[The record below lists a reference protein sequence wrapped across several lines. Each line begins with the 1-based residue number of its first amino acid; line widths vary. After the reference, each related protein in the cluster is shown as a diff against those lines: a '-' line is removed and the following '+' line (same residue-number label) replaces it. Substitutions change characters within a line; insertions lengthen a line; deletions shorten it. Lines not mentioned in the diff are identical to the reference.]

1 MLRYRHPK
9 LIDKC
14 GSVQKPLARNHG
26 ITQMNADQN
35 RREFKFVLKPGLLDE
50 VRAAV
55 GEHLVAD
62 RGAIEGYPVI
72 SEYFDTPERNSYWQK
87 VFGVPNRR
95 RVRGRVYGRAD
106 GSIPPSAF
114 VEVKHKLDGTTVKR
128 RLTMDMS
135 KLNEFS
141 GGKIPGSV
149 IKQGED
155 RVLAEV
161 DDLVRVAGTE
171 PVVQI
176 RYLRYAYDSGPEG
189 LIRVTFDTG
198 LSCRF
203 RLVPLVPDDPDFEL
217 PLLEP
222 GASIMEVKTIGAVPS
237 WFRKIIG
244 RFGLVPRGFSKY
256 AAALELYELRHH
268 REHPAR
274 GQQINHGKHP
284 SPDHHTPHGK
294 RPAPPKTQAL

>member
-1 MLRYRHPK
+1 
-9 LIDKC
+9 
-14 GSVQKPLARNHG
+14 
-26 ITQMNADQN
+26 MNANQN

-62 RGAIEGYPVI
+62 RGATDGYPVI
-72 SEYFDTPERNSYWQK
+72 SEYFDSAQRNSYWQK

-114 VEVKHKLDGTTVKR
+114 IEVKHKLDGTTVKR
-128 RLTMDMS
+128 RVTMDMA
-135 KLNEFS
+135 KLRDFS
-141 GGKIPGSV
+141 TGTLPETAPKPSE
-149 IKQGED
+149 K

-161 DDLVRVAGTE
+161 RDLVTTGDTH

-198 LSCRF
+198 LCCRF
-203 RLVPLVPDDPDFEL
+203 RLLPLTPDDPDFEL

-222 GASIMEVKTIGAVPS
+222 GASIMEVKTIGPVPS
-237 WFRKIIG
+237 WFRAIIG
-244 RFGLVPRGFSKY
+244 KFGLVPRGFSKY
-256 AAALELYELRHH
+256 TAALELYELSSRHQPAH
-268 REHPAR
+268 ASPPLPAR
-274 GQQINHGKHP
+274 ATAH
-284 SPDHHTPHGK
+284 
-294 RPAPPKTQAL
+294 